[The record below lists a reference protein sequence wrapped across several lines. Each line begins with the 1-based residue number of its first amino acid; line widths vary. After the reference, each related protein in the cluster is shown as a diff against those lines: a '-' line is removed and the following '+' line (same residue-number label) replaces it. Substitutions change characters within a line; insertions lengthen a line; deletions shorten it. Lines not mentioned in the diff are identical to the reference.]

1 METKELNENV
11 HISFAEKVITK
22 VRIILDK
29 YMEGFRGYDELK
41 EFIDK
46 EENLYGPDGKPTE
59 EYKKKIAEVENYVV
73 NNPIDKAIK
82 DSCAQSEED
91 HEVFD
96 GIIEFIDRRKD
107 VISKYA
113 QSEEELGEDF
123 NAESFINKLIND
135 SSNEEEKKQIIDI
148 METMAEQDALGALNE
163 EAVREGFKEVIN
175 FKGK

>member
-11 HISFAEKVITK
+11 QISFAEKVIAK
-22 VRIILDK
+22 VRGILDK
-29 YMEGFRGYDELK
+29 YMEGFHGYDELK
-41 EFIDK
+41 KFIDN
-46 EENLYGPDGKPTE
+46 EDNLYGSDGKPTE
-59 EYKKKIAEVENYVV
+59 EYKKKIAEVENYIV
-73 NNPIDKAIK
+73 NNPIDKTIK

-91 HEVFD
+91 HEVLD
-96 GIIEFIDRRKD
+96 GIIEFIDRRKE

-113 QSEEELGEDF
+113 QSEDELGEDF

-148 METMAEQDALGALNE
+148 METLAEQDALGALDE

-175 FKGK
+175 LKEK